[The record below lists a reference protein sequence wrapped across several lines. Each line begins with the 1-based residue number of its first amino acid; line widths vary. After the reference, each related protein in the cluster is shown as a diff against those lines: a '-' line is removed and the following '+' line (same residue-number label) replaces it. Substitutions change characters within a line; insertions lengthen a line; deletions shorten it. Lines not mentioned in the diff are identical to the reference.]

1 MGAAAERLSQIW
13 KESTNVAFFFLF
25 LKKINKTG
33 KAIKKV
39 PAMRPVY
46 YELLRHNAASL

>member
-1 MGAAAERLSQIW
+1 MGAAAERLNQIC
-13 KESTNVAFFFLF
+13 KESTSAAFCFLF
-25 LKKINKTG
+25 FKINKTG

-46 YELLRHNAASL
+46 YELLRHKAASL